1 MPRTLAP
8 AARSQ
13 RVLFACS
20 AADPA
25 VLGALRE
32 HSVEVQLAT
41 SQAEVCH
48 GFEHWRPTCMLVDVD
63 QIELGDAVFA
73 LCTSAVQPVR
83 LVLLA
88 SPAAFF
94 VALDW
99 IATCRADHVLMKP
112 ASSDE
117 LVASIT
123 GASSATTPRL
133 PSIDRVQWEYIQ
145 AVLGSCHGNVSEAAR
160 QLGMFRQSLQRML
173 RRHPPR
179 S

>member
-1 MPRTLAP
+1 MARTVAP
-8 AARSQ
+8 ASSSE

-25 VLGALRE
+25 VLEALKE
-32 HSVEVQLAT
+32 HSVEVQSAA

-48 GFEHWRPTCMLVDVD
+48 GFENWQPTCMLVDVD
-63 QIELGDAVFA
+63 QVELGDAVFA
-73 LCTSAVQPVR
+73 LCTSAVRPVR

-94 VALDW
+94 IALDW

-112 ASSDE
+112 AQADE
-117 LVASIT
+117 LVASIS
-123 GASSATTPRL
+123 GASTATTPRL